1 MTPAPPAVSLASR
14 LVAWGILPALL
25 ACLFGGTW
33 HWHQHRDESLRAW
46 SQAQLS
52 VGWQPLAPSWHRAVG
67 RWPQFQAI
75 VSPQAPHSLVWP
87 AAPPLR
93 PGRELELALRCRSLS
108 QLEGPASLLL
118 APDWTRWSG
127 QSSLDTLVLTNGP
140 LEPHS
145 VVALARLA
153 NLRHLV
159 CRDVMVAPGTL
170 REVARQLQL
179 DSVEFQFCDVP
190 ADEWGELRAAPQ
202 LARLELIG
210 ATLPDEAWGR
220 LQAALPRLR
229 IADD

>member
-1 MTPAPPAVSLASR
+1 M
-14 LVAWGILPALL
+14 
-25 ACLFGGTW
+25 
-33 HWHQHRDESLRAW
+33 
-46 SQAQLS
+46 
-52 VGWQPLAPSWHRAVG
+52 
-67 RWPQFQAI
+67 
-75 VSPQAPHSLVWP
+75 
-87 AAPPLR
+87 
-93 PGRELELALRCRSLS
+93 
-108 QLEGPASLLL
+108 
-118 APDWTRWSG
+118 
-127 QSSLDTLVLTNGP
+127 LTNGP